1 MFNFVNL
8 LSQEMDALDDNN
20 KVLDAEIEKYQ
31 LLNEQNEAEK

>member
-1 MFNFVNL
+1 
-8 LSQEMDALDDNN
+8 MDALDDNN